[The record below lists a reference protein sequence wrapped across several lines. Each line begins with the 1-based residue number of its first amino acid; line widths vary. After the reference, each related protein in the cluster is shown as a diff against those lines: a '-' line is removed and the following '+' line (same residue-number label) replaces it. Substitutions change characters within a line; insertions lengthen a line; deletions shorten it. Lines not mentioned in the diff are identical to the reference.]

1 MQQQLTKIPYLC
13 HYLPKV
19 CFQHSGWN
27 GHFSSQILPVMCCPA
42 IGSHFTK
49 GQPEIFI
56 GTHMNYFF
64 SLLISS
70 LTLTS
75 ISLLTSSPLATHTSP
90 LSLNILNKSRTL
102 FLQVSLHGLC
112 SNATFSERLTLI
124 ILFKTPTSM
133 LLLILFLKILFIYLA
148 VPGLSCRTQ
157 DLRSSLWHTRSL
169 LAARGIQFPDQGS
182 NLDPLHWER
191 GVLATG
197 PSGKPPCVLDLPC
210 TALFRPHNDAI
221 LGHLPVTVKMCL
233 FLLEG
238 KL

>member
-1 MQQQLTKIPYLC
+1 MVILAARFCQLR
-13 HYLPKV
+13 V
-19 CFQHSGWN
+19 A
-27 GHFSSQILPVMCCPA
+27 PA

-49 GQPEIFI
+49 GQLEIFI
-56 GTHMNYFF
+56 RTHMNYFL

-70 LTLTS
+70 LTSTS

-90 LSLNILNKSRTL
+90 LSRTL

-157 DLRSSLWHTRSL
+157 DLLSSLC
-169 LAARGIQFPDQGS
+169 AQ
-182 NLDPLHWER
+182 DP
-191 GVLATG
+191 
-197 PSGKPPCVLDLPC
+197 
-210 TALFRPHNDAI
+210 
-221 LGHLPVTVKMCL
+221 
-233 FLLEG
+233 
-238 KL
+238 

>member
-1 MQQQLTKIPYLC
+1 MVILAARFCQLC
-13 HYLPKV
+13 V
-19 CFQHSGWN
+19 A
-27 GHFSSQILPVMCCPA
+27 PA
-42 IGSHFTK
+42 TGSHFTK

-56 GTHMNYFF
+56 GTHMNYF

-70 LTLTS
+70 LTSTS
-75 ISLLTSSPLATHTSP
+75 ISLLTSSPLATHTSL

-169 LAARGIQFPDQGS
+169 VAARGIQFPDQRS

-191 GVLATG
+191 GVLAPG

-210 TALFRPHNDAI
+210 TALFPPHNDAI
-221 LGHLPVTVKMCL
+221 AWSSSRQS
-233 FLLEG
+233 LL
-238 KL
+238 KFVFFC

>member
-1 MQQQLTKIPYLC
+1 
-13 HYLPKV
+13 
-19 CFQHSGWN
+19 
-27 GHFSSQILPVMCCPA
+27 
-42 IGSHFTK
+42 
-49 GQPEIFI
+49 
-56 GTHMNYFF
+56 MNYFF

-112 SNATFSERLTLI
+112 SNASFSERLTLI

-182 NLDPLHWER
+182 NLASLLSLFSFSYWPL
-191 GVLATG
+191 GYPPLLSSFANVLPIFVLACL
-197 PSGKPPCVLDLPC
+197 PLDIYLLSVIHVENFPHSVTC
-210 TALFRPHNDAI
+210 FFTLF
-221 LGHLPVTVKMCL
+221 
-233 FLLEG
+233 
-238 KL
+238 